1 MRCVSRFFVILF
13 VFTALIS
20 CKRETSWDVDAAFPI
35 AKSHLNI
42 SNFFGDTIFKADQNH
57 LLHIAFTKNIIN
69 LTIDSIVKLPD
80 TTVSIGFTSPFNSQ
94 LNPGNLIYT
103 NNSSSSTD
111 KEITFDVSNG
121 VELNKA
127 IIKKGILKVEYFNS
141 YSQPLVFNYNINS
154 ATYLGSVFK
163 INQTIS
169 GGSISNP
176 STLTKFYQL
185 DQLTLNLKGISNT
198 KVNTLVQTYTISTDP
213 SGQPAELLPGE
224 GLNINLTFIDV
235 VPEYVQG
242 YFGQQNLTFGPD
254 STLIGIM
261 ENIKTSNFSLSEA
274 SINFNIINEFGIEL
288 SSSINSL
295 KSIKSNPFNSVSLS
309 AGNALQSINV
319 NRASKTNNASNP
331 VFPWVKQIPIN
342 SNNSN
347 INDFIENLPDYL
359 GYSVSAKLNPL
370 GNISGA
376 NDFAYYGRGLKVDA
390 EVDIPL
396 EISADYFKLTS
407 LSKTDLSS
415 ISELEN
421 VNSCDIIIQAK
432 NNYAFSA
439 QLQAYLL
446 NEQGQVIDSV
456 FTAENLIL
464 PAYTDANNIVLNY
477 RESKLTS
484 SFDKAKIEK
493 LKQCKQIQFVSY
505 FKLPNQPTT
514 IKIEESHYLDLK
526 LSAQV
531 NYRVKTR

>member
-1 MRCVSRFFVILF
+1 MRNVLRLIYFAFLLNS
-13 VFTALIS
+13 LIS
-20 CKRETSWDVDAAFPI
+20 CKRETSWDVDAALPI

-57 LLHIAFTKNIIN
+57 LLHLAFTKNILN
-69 LTIDSIVKLPD
+69 FTIDSLVKLPD

-103 NNSSSSTD
+103 NNSVGSTD

-127 IIKKGILKVEYFNS
+127 IIKKGVLKVEYFNS

-154 ATYLGSVFK
+154 ATYLGSIFK

-169 GGSISNP
+169 GGTVSNP
-176 STLTKFYQL
+176 STLVKYYTL
-185 DQLTLNLKGISNT
+185 DNLTLNLTGLTNT

-213 SGQPAELLPGE
+213 SGQPAELVTGE
-224 GLNINLTFIDV
+224 GLNIKLTFIDV

-242 YFGQQNLTFGPD
+242 YFGSQNFSFGPD
-254 STLIGIM
+254 SSLIGIM
-261 ENIKTSNFSLSEA
+261 GNLNVSNFSLTQA
-274 SINFNIINEFGIEL
+274 SINFNIINEFGVEL

-295 KSIKSNPFNSVSLS
+295 KSIKSNPYSIVSLN
-309 AGNALQSINV
+309 AGNLLQSINV
-319 NRASKTNNASNP
+319 NRASQTNNASNP

-342 SNNSN
+342 TGNSN
-347 INDFIENLPDYL
+347 INDFIENVPDYL
-359 GYSVSAKLNPL
+359 GFAVTAKLNPL

-396 EISADYFKLTS
+396 EISADYFKLVS

-415 ISELEN
+415 IEELEN

-439 QLQAYLL
+439 ILQAYLL
-446 NEQGQVIDSV
+446 NEQGVIIDSV
-456 FTAENLIL
+456 FTSNNEIL
-464 PAYTDANNIVLNY
+464 PAYTDANNYVLNF
-477 RESKLTS
+477 RESKLVS
-484 SFDKAKIEK
+484 SFDKLKIEK
-493 LKQCKQIQFVSY
+493 LKQCKQIQFVSV

-514 IKIEESHYLDLK
+514 IKIEDSNYLDLK